1 MIIHQTIGSYISGF
15 VTGDV
20 QFDVL
25 YTYLYLNRGFYMTI
39 RFIKREQV
47 KNENPVYYNV
57 EVVI

>member
-1 MIIHQTIGSYISGF
+1 M
-15 VTGDV
+15 TGDV

-47 KNENPVYYNV
+47 KNENPVYYNI